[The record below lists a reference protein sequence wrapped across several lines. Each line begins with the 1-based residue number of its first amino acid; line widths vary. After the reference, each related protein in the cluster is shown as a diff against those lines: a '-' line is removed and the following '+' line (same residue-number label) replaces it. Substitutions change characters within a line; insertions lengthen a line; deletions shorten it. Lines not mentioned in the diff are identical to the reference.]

1 MSTNEGAVSKTALY
15 TSGTIALFVWACWL
29 IFLQPVQATSII
41 SNNWEVSLTMLFG
54 SLIAGAT
61 SEGGGA
67 IAFPV
72 FTKLLHINPQDAK
85 LFSLAIQSVGMTA
98 AGVAI
103 IAMRIRIEWRVIF
116 WASLGGF
123 AGMLLGSGILA
134 QVLPPATVKMSFTMM
149 ATSFAITLF
158 ALSRN
163 INLRNERLF
172 LCQGKEKS
180 LLLLAGIAGGT
191 MSGLVGNGIDIITF
205 SLMVLLFRINE
216 KIATPTSVIL
226 MAINAIYGTILHYFF
241 IGGFTE
247 QVHQYWLSAVPI
259 VVVGAPLGAIICCLM
274 PRELIVKFLL
284 GLITIELATS
294 LLLIPL
300 TFQVALSSLIIF
312 ALFSTVYLWM
322 YHNQSYVYSVEK
334 LHAQKAK
341 LKNIAPGRYNVSK
354 TVRTPRMPVFDIK
367 EDINEGK
374 ETSGLFKNRNKIKQ
388 NRN

>member
-1 MSTNEGAVSKTALY
+1 MSTNEGAVSKTAFY
-15 TSGTIALFVWACWL
+15 TSGSIALFVWSCWL
-29 IFLQPVQATSII
+29 ISLQPTQATSII

-72 FTKLLHINPQDAK
+72 FTKLLHIDPQDAK

-98 AGVAI
+98 AGIAI
-103 IAMRIRIEWRVIF
+103 IAMRIRIEWRVII

-123 AGMLLGSGILA
+123 AGMLLGSVILA

-172 LCQGKEKS
+172 VCQKKEKI
-180 LLLLAGIAGGT
+180 LLVLAGIAGGT

-226 MAINAIYGTILHYFF
+226 MAINAIFGTILHYFF

-247 QVHQYWLSAVPI
+247 QIHQYWLSAVPI
-259 VVVGAPLGAIICCLM
+259 VVIGAPLGAIICCLM
-274 PRELIVKFLL
+274 PRKLIVNFLL
-284 GLITIELATS
+284 GLITVELVTS
-294 LLLIPL
+294 LLLIPIS
-300 TFQVALSSLIIF
+300 FQVASSSLIIF
-312 ALFSTVYLWM
+312 FLFSTVYIWM
-322 YHNQSYVYSVEK
+322 YHNKSYVYSVGK
-334 LHAQKAK
+334 IPSQK
-341 LKNIAPGRYNVSK
+341 NQTNTIFTGRKSILEPVI
-354 TVRTPRMPVFDIK
+354 TTRTADIYTK
-367 EDINEGK
+367 EDISKSE
-374 ETSGLFKNRNKIKQ
+374 ETSNIFRKNKN
-388 NRN
+388 